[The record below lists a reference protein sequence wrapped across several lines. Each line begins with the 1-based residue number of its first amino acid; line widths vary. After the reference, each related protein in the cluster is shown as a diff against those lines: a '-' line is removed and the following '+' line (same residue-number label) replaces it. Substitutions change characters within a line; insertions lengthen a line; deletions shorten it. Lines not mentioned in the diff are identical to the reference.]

1 MVHDLPFASVVQQ
14 QYVLMKSE
22 LKIIDHDADRAHN
35 LPIRRRTPYLLE
47 HTALNHPVI
56 VNIQYMFSNVSEIQ
70 SKQYEP
76 WIPMVHDLPF
86 ASVVQQQYV
95 LMKSELKSIDHDG
108 DQIHNLPNR
117 MRKPYPLGHTT

>member
-22 LKIIDHDADRAHN
+22 LKTIDHDGDRTHI
-35 LPIRRRTPYLLE
+35 LPIRSRTPYPLD
-47 HTALNHPVI
+47 HTALNYTVI
-56 VNIQYMFSNVSEIQ
+56 VNIKYMFPNGSEIQ

-86 ASVVQQQYV
+86 AVVVQ
-95 LMKSELKSIDHDG
+95 
-108 DQIHNLPNR
+108 
-117 MRKPYPLGHTT
+117 

>member
-22 LKIIDHDADRAHN
+22 LKTIDHDGGLNPQSSDSKSEA
-35 LPIRRRTPYLLE
+35 LSIR
-47 HTALNHPVI
+47 
-56 VNIQYMFSNVSEIQ
+56 QNVQKLSCHCKYTIYVPNVYEIQ
-70 SKQYEP
+70 SKQYQP

-95 LMKSELKSIDHDG
+95 LMKSDFNIIVHDG
-108 DQIHNLPNR
+108 IKPTIFRFKVGRLIHCATR
-117 MRKPYPLGHTT
+117 S